1 MPANSKIT
9 ALYERLSRDDD
20 LQGESNSIINQK
32 KYLEDFANAKGFKN
46 LRHFSDDGYTG
57 TNINRP
63 QFNALLSEIEA
74 GHVDTVIV
82 KDMSRFGR
90 DYLQVGFYTEI
101 LFPDKGIHFI
111 AINNGVDSENP
122 TENEFTPFLNLMN
135 DWYAKDTS
143 RKIKAVFHNRMQSG
157 LRCSGSIPYGY
168 MRKPDDKQTLHVDP
182 EAAAVVRRIFHMAA
196 EGFPVRQIADTL
208 HREKVLIPNAYAEK
222 YHPESCRGHAYH
234 DACLWTGTTVSAIL
248 DHEEYLGHTVLCKSV
263 CINFKTKKRRKA
275 TPEERLFFP
284 DTHEAI
290 IDQETWDMAQRLRK
304 RCVKSKNGT
313 ITHRLSGLVFCA
325 DCGSRLSVRT
335 DTTHCNNP
343 AYPNGYQYFQC
354 SRYHSL
360 YEETR
365 CTSHYVTAIVLE
377 NAIKES
383 IQAIAREAIHHR
395 EEFLDQ
401 LKEQKKRQEER
412 MNTAGRDKINAANK
426 RIKELDNLIRNV
438 YESQTQG
445 IIPARQAQKLLTQ
458 YDEEQLGLEEQ
469 VKQLEADVAAIAG
482 KAVDPSRFMRLV
494 QKYTDFSEITDAMLY
509 EFIDRIIVHNSN
521 GKRGLDRMQRI
532 EIHFSFIGDY
542 VPASEEVI
550 LTEEEHEQKVKEHRA
565 KKKEEKAER
574 SKAR

>member
-57 TNINRP
+57 TNFNRP
-63 QFNALLSEIEA
+63 QFNALLAEIEA

-196 EGFPVRQIADTL
+196 EGIPVRQIADTL

-304 RCVKSKNGT
+304 RSVKSRNGT
-313 ITHRLSGLVFCA
+313 ITHIF
-325 DCGSRLSVRT
+325 
-335 DTTHCNNP
+335 
-343 AYPNGYQYFQC
+343 
-354 SRYHSL
+354 
-360 YEETR
+360 
-365 CTSHYVTAIVLE
+365 
-377 NAIKES
+377 
-383 IQAIAREAIHHR
+383 
-395 EEFLDQ
+395 
-401 LKEQKKRQEER
+401 
-412 MNTAGRDKINAANK
+412 
-426 RIKELDNLIRNV
+426 
-438 YESQTQG
+438 
-445 IIPARQAQKLLTQ
+445 
-458 YDEEQLGLEEQ
+458 
-469 VKQLEADVAAIAG
+469 
-482 KAVDPSRFMRLV
+482 
-494 QKYTDFSEITDAMLY
+494 
-509 EFIDRIIVHNSN
+509 
-521 GKRGLDRMQRI
+521 
-532 EIHFSFIGDY
+532 
-542 VPASEEVI
+542 
-550 LTEEEHEQKVKEHRA
+550 
-565 KKKEEKAER
+565 
-574 SKAR
+574 